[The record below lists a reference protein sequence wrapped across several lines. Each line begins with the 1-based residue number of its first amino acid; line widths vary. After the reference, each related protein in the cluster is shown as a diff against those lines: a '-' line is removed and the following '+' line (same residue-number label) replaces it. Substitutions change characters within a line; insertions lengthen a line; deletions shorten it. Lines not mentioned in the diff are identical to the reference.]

1 MIALI
6 AAIISIFL
14 SIAVIAQLWS
24 PSNSE
29 RSVPMVP
36 RVVALLISALLAS
49 TLVSGGTLWLAYECY
64 NPWYQPGGERFTS
77 QRVVFDNALGN
88 VLEHA
93 GYNAFFLAFASY
105 WVAAKNTITRRS
117 IVTVIGVGLAFAGAA
132 LFYDLLDVG
141 NSPIRVT
148 YSHDRISYLAF
159 WQRIYVPDFL
169 YPIAVFGNL
178 AISHVMFAYLVWFI
192 SSKRIFE

>member
-6 AAIISIFL
+6 TAIISTFL

-24 PSNSE
+24 PANSD

-36 RVVALLISALLAS
+36 RVVALLIGALLAS

-105 WVAAKNTITRRS
+105 WVVSKNTATRHA
-117 IVTVIGVGLAFAGAA
+117 IVTVIGVGLALAVAGV
-132 LFYDLLDVG
+132 FYSILDVG
-141 NSPIRVT
+141 NSPTHVPFSHNRT
-148 YSHDRISYLAF
+148 YALAISR
-159 WQRIYVPDFL
+159 RIYVPDFL
-169 YPIAVFGNL
+169 YPVAGFGNI
-178 AISHVMFAYLVWFI
+178 AFSHVIFAILVWKTA
-192 SSKRIFE
+192 SNRET

>member
-1 MIALI
+1 MIGLI
-6 AAIISIFL
+6 AAIISTFL

-24 PSNSE
+24 PANSE
-29 RSVPMVP
+29 RSVSMVP
-36 RVVALLISALLAS
+36 RVVALLIGALLAS

-105 WVAAKNTITRRS
+105 WVAAKNTVTRHA
-117 IVTVIGVGLAFAGAA
+117 IVTVIGVGLALAGAA
-132 LFYDLLDVG
+132 FFYDLLDVG
-141 NSPIRVT
+141 NSPVRVT
-148 YSHDRISYLAF
+148 YSHDRIDFLAF

-169 YPIAVFGNL
+169 YPIAVFGNIAL
-178 AISHVMFAYLVWFI
+178 SHVVFAVLVWKTAPNRG
-192 SSKRIFE
+192 S